1 MKRILIVSFRF
12 PYPLTDG
19 SRMHIF
25 HLSRCLAR
33 QYEVDLLSIN
43 EGGIEYRHRTEL
55 EKIFHRVIVYPFHP
69 LRFKINTLRGLFSSD
84 SLQVFYHYFNQVQ
97 RWIDENYR
105 HYDLIF
111 CFHIRMTR
119 YLRHIK
125 DRPKLIDFMD
135 ATSLLY
141 QEAQE
146 RATGLWKVVLPI
158 ENRRSLAYEL
168 RMMGE
173 FEKAFISSPYDKA
186 YLDRSSGRAN
196 PHLVFIPNGVK
207 EELLLRQNRLKEED
221 LVVFLGKMNYAPN
234 VDAVAFFAREVL
246 PLLRKRKDLRFCIVG
261 THPSPE
267 VLRLGRQDGI
277 EVTGFLEDPYPYLE
291 RAKVVVVPLR
301 FGAGF
306 QNKVI
311 EAMALRRAV
320 VTTSKAVRGI
330 EGEDGKHFMVADGIE
345 QMVSKILALMEDE
358 DARRAMGERARQ
370 LVEERYQWGLI
381 EDRFLKEVEEVFDR
395 KGKQGRPEEKVPWP
409 SISS

>member
-19 SRMHIF
+19 SRMHVF
-25 HLSRCLAR
+25 HLSRSLAR
-33 QYEVDLLSIN
+33 RYEADLLSIN
-43 EGGIEYRHRTEL
+43 EGEVEDRHRAEM
-55 EKIFHRVIVYPFHP
+55 ERIFHRVIVYPFHP
-69 LRFKINTLRGLFSSD
+69 LRFKINTLKGLFSGD
-84 SLQVFYHYFNQVQ
+84 SLQVFYHYFNKVQ

-105 HYDLIF
+105 RYDLIF

-119 YLRHIK
+119 YLRKIK

-141 QEAQE
+141 QESRE
-146 RATGLWKVVLPI
+146 RATGLWRFVLPI

-173 FEKAFISSPYDKA
+173 FEKAFISSPFDKA
-186 YLDRSSGRAN
+186 YLDRSSGRSN
-196 PHLVFIPNGVK
+196 SHLVFLPNGVK
-207 EELLLRQNRLKEED
+207 EELLLRQNRLEEED

-234 VDAVAFFAREVL
+234 VDAVTYFAKEVL
-246 PLLRKRKDLRFCIVG
+246 PLLRKRRDVRFCIVG
-261 THPSPE
+261 TQPSPE
-267 VLRLGRQDGI
+267 VLRLGRQDGV

-291 RAKVVVVPLR
+291 RAKVVVAPLR

-306 QNKVI
+306 QNKVV
-311 EAMALRRAV
+311 EAMALRKAV

-330 EGEDGKHFMVADGIE
+330 EGEDGTHFCVADDTD
-345 QMVSKILALMEDE
+345 QMVLKILSLMEDE

-370 LVEERYQWGLI
+370 RVEERYQWGLI
-381 EDRFLKEVEEVFDR
+381 GDRFLKEVEEVFDQ
-395 KGKQGRPEEKVPWP
+395 KGGQRRSGE
-409 SISS
+409 